1 MKKVVSRTAVAV
13 VILGLGIGFTQQAA
27 NGQKTKGKTRP
38 APTVMLMQG
47 IMFPNCS
54 ALAGFLKGDGPKT
67 PRDWGKVELHATI
80 LNEMSYI
87 VMDDGRCPDKVWK
100 GAAETLRG
108 CSKKVLEAAAAKDTK
123 AAQAAFKKL
132 TAACATCHA
141 AHKPKEE

>member
-1 MKKVVSRTAVAV
+1 MNKVVWRTAVIV
-13 VILGLGIGFTQQAA
+13 LVGGLGIGLSQQAS
-27 NGQKTKGKTRP
+27 GQKTKGKTRP
-38 APTVMLMQG
+38 APTVILMQG

-54 ALAGFLKGDGPKT
+54 ALGGFLKGEGPKT

-100 GAAETLRG
+100 GAAETLRK
-108 CSKKVLEAAAAKDTK
+108 CSGKVLEAVQAKDAK
-123 AAQAAFKKL
+123 AAQAAFKNL
-132 TAACATCHA
+132 TGACATCHA

>member
-1 MKKVVSRTAVAV
+1 MNKVVWRTAVIV
-13 VILGLGIGFTQQAA
+13 VVVGLGIGLSQQAS
-27 NGQKTKGKTRP
+27 GQKTKGKTRP
-38 APTVMLMQG
+38 APTVLLMQG
-47 IMFPNCS
+47 IMYPNCT

-108 CSKKVLEAAAAKDTK
+108 CSNMVLEAAEAKDTK

-132 TAACATCHA
+132 QTACATCHA

>member
-1 MKKVVSRTAVAV
+1 MNKVVWRTAVIV
-13 VILGLGIGFTQQAA
+13 VVVGLCIGLSQQAS
-27 NGQKTKGKTRP
+27 GQKTKGKTRP
-38 APTVMLMQG
+38 APTVILMQG

-54 ALAGFLKGDGPKT
+54 ALEGFLKGAGPKT
-67 PRDWGKVELHATI
+67 PRDWGKVELHATV

-100 GAAETLRG
+100 GAAETLRA
-108 CSKKVLEAAAAKDTK
+108 CSKKVMEAAEAKDTK